1 MNEDNLNMEIRKFLK
16 KVGITSQ
23 RIIEKHIYNAEKNGD
38 IKSGDEIDLEMNIF
52 PCCFFYLDKLRRP
65 IIQKKGNDIPG
76 TEPYIEDTTLDNIN
90 NSLKTNKLENIL
102 KEFKKVLNED
112 VWNSNKCPA
121 LCKETCER

>member
-1 MNEDNLNMEIRKFLK
+1 M
-16 KVGITSQ
+16 
-23 RIIEKHIYNAEKNGD
+23 
-38 IKSGDEIDLEMNIF
+38 IKCDFYDYDYKQWRQYEIDLEMNIF

>member
-1 MNEDNLNMEIRKFLK
+1 M
-16 KVGITSQ
+16 
-23 RIIEKHIYNAEKNGD
+23 
-38 IKSGDEIDLEMNIF
+38 IKCDFYDYDYKQWRQYEIDLEMNIF
-52 PCCFFYLDKLRRP
+52 PCCFFYLYKYENENP
-65 IIQKKGNDIPG
+65 KKN
-76 TEPYIEDTTLDNIN
+76 IEDTTIDNIN

>member
-1 MNEDNLNMEIRKFLK
+1 MIKCDFYDYDYKQWR
-16 KVGITSQ
+16 Q
-23 RIIEKHIYNAEKNGD
+23 YEKN
-38 IKSGDEIDLEMNIF
+38 
-52 PCCFFYLDKLRRP
+52 
-65 IIQKKGNDIPG
+65 
-76 TEPYIEDTTLDNIN
+76 IEDTTIDNIN

>member
-1 MNEDNLNMEIRKFLK
+1 M
-16 KVGITSQ
+16 
-23 RIIEKHIYNAEKNGD
+23 
-38 IKSGDEIDLEMNIF
+38 IKCGFYDYDYKQWRQYEIDLEMNIF

-65 IIQKKGNDIPG
+65 ILREKSKRTMNAFQS
-76 TEPYIEDTTLDNIN
+76 DTTIDHIN

-102 KEFKKVLNED
+102 KEFKQVLNED

>member
-1 MNEDNLNMEIRKFLK
+1 M
-16 KVGITSQ
+16 
-23 RIIEKHIYNAEKNGD
+23 
-38 IKSGDEIDLEMNIF
+38 IKCDFYDYDYKQWRQYEIDLKMNIF
-52 PCCFFYLDKLRRP
+52 PCCFFYLHKYENENL
-65 IIQKKGNDIPG
+65 KKN
-76 TEPYIEDTTLDNIN
+76 IEDTTIDNIN